1 MATDFFVGSKQKFDD
16 AKLLNVAEESS
27 DRHVQRVFMFEQ
39 LIAEIFQKSVSIVL
53 AYAGKKLTN
62 STDYNRF

>member
-1 MATDFFVGSKQKFDD
+1 MATDFFVGSKQKIDD
-16 AKLLNVAEESS
+16 AKLLNMAEESS
-27 DRHVQRVFMFEQ
+27 DRHIQRVFMFEQ